1 MRVSLAGSVLFW
13 HSYQISY
20 GTPAALDFWRTPAGF
35 LLQLILPMF
44 FALSGFLVS
53 GSLERNRDLRKFLT
67 LRVIRIYPALWVEVL
82 ASALVLGPI
91 VTSYTVRQYFACREL
106 FTYFFNTVG
115 WIHYFLPS
123 VFLDNALPRVVNTS
137 LWTVPFELECYVVLP
152 VLVLLGF
159 MRSRVVSLAMFV
171 ACTVLV
177 FGYLSYMGQNGTPAG
192 AINGRV
198 LVLCFV
204 AGSIMFRLREFL
216 PFNGKLAILSVALS
230 IVMLRYNA
238 SVCFAPL
245 FAAYATVYLGMLNP
259 KRNRI
264 VNSGDYSYGLYLYAA
279 PVQQTVAWALGSSNN
294 WAINVALALPI
305 TVGFALFSWHF
316 VEKPFLKVKRYV
328 LR

>member
-1 MRVSLAGSVLFW
+1 
-13 HSYQISY
+13 
-20 GTPAALDFWRTPAGF
+20 
-35 LLQLILPMF
+35 
-44 FALSGFLVS
+44 
-53 GSLERNRDLRKFLT
+53 
-67 LRVIRIYPALWVEVL
+67 
-82 ASALVLGPI
+82 
-91 VTSYTVRQYFACREL
+91 
-106 FTYFFNTVG
+106 
-115 WIHYFLPS
+115 
-123 VFLDNALPRVVNTS
+123 
-137 LWTVPFELECYVVLP
+137 
-152 VLVLLGF
+152 
-159 MRSRVVSLAMFV
+159 MFV